1 MFTQNRSLLPA
12 AALATCGALAILL
25 AAAPVRATS
34 VTSTVSEDNGATHHA
49 GSGNQADQA
58 IYSTPNHPAI
68 VNAASGYNFTG
79 ANSYTNLNNN
89 ISQITF
95 TMTMQDGDT
104 GAGNFDVGHLSLYLA
119 APSAMTYNATTGVVL
134 TGGVNTSIVLNGF
147 RGNGFQDT
155 NTFTL
160 SINSGTVGAAILAQ
174 LSTGAGVLDAFVV
187 SDNAIDTAANPNE
200 VFVGNNNS
208 NAVTTLTLSDVPE
221 PTTTAMLIGAGGLL
235 LASAGWRRLRR
246 AA

>member
-1 MFTQNRSLLPA
+1 MLPA
-12 AALATCGALAILL
+12 AALATCGALALLL

-34 VTSTVSEDNGATHHA
+34 VTSTVSEDNGATNSA
-49 GSGNQADQA
+49 RDGNQA
-58 IYSTPNHPAI
+58 IYDSPANHPAI

>member
-1 MFTQNRSLLPA
+1 MFTQNRPLLPA
-12 AALATCGALAILL
+12 AALATCGALALLL

-49 GSGNQADQA
+49 GQGTQADQA
-58 IYSTPNHPAI
+58 IYDGPVNHPAI
-68 VNAASGYNFTG
+68 VNTVSGYNFTG
-79 ANSYTNLNNN
+79 ANSYLNLNN

-208 NAVTTLTLSDVPE
+208 DALTTLTLSDVPE